1 MSLPKSILNAVEEF
15 VPTFLNDNL
24 SASLVFHDVG
34 HTLEVVRASKEIGL
48 YSNLTPKQLNIVQ
61 IAAWFHDCGY
71 TDVYTGHETLSKQ
84 IATDFL
90 ISQSYPH
97 ELIEA
102 VNSCIEATRY
112 PQNPKTPEAKV
123 VCDADLY
130 HFTKPDYHNYEQS
143 LRDEL
148 AVYFK
153 KEYSDE
159 EWARTNCE
167 IMINHTYFTD
177 YGKEVLQKFKEINIE
192 NMRCRFQSKTQ

>member
-1 MSLPKSILNAVEEF
+1 MVILESTLKAVQEF
-15 VPTFLNDNL
+15 IPAFLNDNL
-24 SASLVFHDVG
+24 SASLVFHDIR

-48 YSNLTPKQLNIVQ
+48 HSNLIPKQLNVVQ

-71 TDVYTGHETLSKQ
+71 TDVYTGHETLSKK

-90 ISQSYPH
+90 ISQSYPNN
-97 ELIEA
+97 LIEK
-102 VNSCIEATRY
+102 VNTCIEATRF
-112 PQNPKTPEAKV
+112 PQSPKTPEAKV

-143 LRDEL
+143 LRNEL

-153 KEYSDE
+153 KVYSDE

-167 IMINHTYFTD
+167 MMINHTYFTD

-192 NMRCRFQSKTQ
+192 TMRCRFQK